1 MEEQYKKTF
10 DQMVDSLKMYQRYE
24 LKDKNRKDILDNKPI
39 YGSNISKRA

>member
-24 LKDKNRKDILDNKPI
+24 LKDKNRK
-39 YGSNISKRA
+39 SKSVGLVRLESKI

>member
-24 LKDKNRKDILDNKPI
+24 LKDKNRKDILDNFLKKV
-39 YGSNISKRA
+39 KRQR

>member
-24 LKDKNRKDILDNKPI
+24 LKDKAMSQQLVDNS
-39 YGSNISKRA
+39 GF

>member
-24 LKDKNRKDILDNKPI
+24 LKAINEQI
-39 YGSNISKRA
+39 